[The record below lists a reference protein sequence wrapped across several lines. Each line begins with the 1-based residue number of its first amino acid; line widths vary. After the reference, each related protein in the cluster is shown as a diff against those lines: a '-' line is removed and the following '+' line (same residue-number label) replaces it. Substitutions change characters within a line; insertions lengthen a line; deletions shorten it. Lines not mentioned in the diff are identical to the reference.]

1 MTASREDAIAAVRSA
16 SERALALAGTLSEA
30 DWQRQVYD
38 NGWTVKQVFA
48 HLASMGNS
56 ASFFLSMAGGSG
68 PPGGFGAF
76 DIDAFN
82 AGQVASRESLS
93 VAQLLD
99 EVRSGHEAGA
109 AAVAGASDELLQREM
124 SSPAG
129 GTYPVVDVIIGASAE
144 HEQMHLADVRRALGR

>member
-1 MTASREDAIAAVRSA
+1 MTASREDAIAAVRGA

-38 NGWTVKQVFA
+38 RGWTVKQVFA

-56 ASFFLSMAGGSG
+56 ATFFLAMAGGSG

-82 AGQVASRESLS
+82 AGQVASRDSLT
-93 VAQLLD
+93 VTQLLD

-109 AAVAGASDELLQREM
+109 RAVEAAPEDLLQREM
-124 SSPAG
+124 ASPAG
-129 GTYPVVDVIIGASAE
+129 GTYPVVDVIVGASTD
-144 HEQMHLADVRRALGR
+144 HEQMHLADVQRALGR

>member
-1 MTASREDAIAAVRSA
+1 MSATRQEAIAAVRAA
-16 SERALALAGTLSEA
+16 SERALALAGTLSDE
-30 DWQRQVYD
+30 DWRRPVYE
-38 NGWTVKQVFA
+38 NGWNVRQVFA

-56 ASFFLSMAGGSG
+56 ASFFLAMAGGSG

-82 AGQVASRESLS
+82 AGQVASREALT

-109 AAVAGASDELLQREM
+109 AAVAAAPDDLLQREM

-129 GTYPVVDVIIGASAE
+129 GTYPVVDVIVGASTG
-144 HEQMHLADVRRALGR
+144 HEDMHLADVRQALGR